1 MPGLSQLKQ
10 FNKDLLAIGDEVT
23 IRAAR
28 GEKPVEVHIPKEVED
43 KNDSEDFVLGMPE
56 IEAEVDNSPVDE
68 DLSDLAGL
76 ANPASTSSNDSTE
89 PSPTFEAPDLS
100 DLLNPIAIS
109 DDGGSGS
116 SSDMPDLSMFEDAPV
131 EEEEEIVEEEPEEI
145 SVADMGLDALLSGA
159 GFDAPEEESEKE
171 LKEIS
176 DLDSDIED
184 IPEMDEAEE
193 IPAADDGLSEL
204 ERDLL
209 ASEGNN
215 PSSSS
220 SKSESSKTNPGEP
233 SLEDLL
239 GNLELDIP
247 ADSSSDGGNVSE
259 KSAEDIPSLDQDL
272 GGALDEA
279 LPAEDIPSLDED
291 IPSLDEDIPSLDDD
305 IPSLDDE
312 FGLDT
317 LTASDESSAPAEES
331 PAPAM
336 ADDIPSLD
344 EGPLD
349 APADDIPSLDE
360 SPLDAPAEDI
370 PSFDESPL
378 DAPAEDIPSLDDDLA
393 GALDEALP
401 AEDIPSLDESPLDAP
416 VEDIPSLDE
425 SPLDAP
431 AEDIPSLDDDLAGA
445 LDEALPADDIPSLDD
460 SSFDAPADDTGAGA
474 EGLDDFSTEG
484 MDEFS
489 TEGME
494 DFSTD
499 GLDDLGLD
507 TLTASDESSAP
518 AEKSDG
524 GEESPAPES
533 SDADLGDMGTPA
545 DLFNMDDIDFGSSD
559 ASAPVDFNAEDE
571 IPDYGD
577 IDGLDSSSEDEGSE
591 DFDEN
596 QPLET
601 FDTSEMEGM
610 DFGIPDTDT
619 QLNGGA
625 GDFELGNNDDF
636 AMEGE
641 FEIPGFS
648 DVTTA
653 KEEKKTKINLASSK
667 DAKGKKGKKELD
679 EPDFN
684 EAEEAENLPPNTLSD
699 SQYKKFL
706 KNLSEYPLN
715 VRLAFEDLIVQDEF
729 TDDAEFE
736 VIEKILNKAPARQ
749 VASML
754 EKMLDT
760 SIPVPRDFEHRTAE
774 EYEAYKKSLSYQ
786 LRNKIIP
793 GLIVGVAV
801 LLVGWGIFNFS
812 KNCIYKPLKAN
823 KLYKQGY
830 ALLQADEYPQSEMR
844 FEEAVS
850 YRISKKWFFNYARGY
865 REHKQYQRA
874 GAMYQRILN
883 YFKHNKAAGL
893 EYADMELNDLANYE
907 KAEEIVRRQVLDYH
921 INDADGILKLGDIFL
936 EWGTEKDP
944 AKLENAREQYAT
956 LIQLYK
962 ANDLYLSRMMRYFIR
977 TDNLRNVIQMQ
988 KTFEPRE
995 KSLCSD
1001 DWAELSGYL
1010 LDKYYG
1016 PLAPSEEYLRYEI
1029 EGLRGLLLRAVKT
1042 GPSNP
1047 IAYYNLAKY
1056 FINSGENGSVE
1067 NTLQNAIECFN
1078 TVPSMK
1084 KRDIYKYID
1093 SYRLLGEHYI
1103 ETTDYLQAQEQ
1114 FAEGISL
1121 YTTER
1126 DNAGFE
1132 GTPEIGKL
1140 YEDMANIKYSV
1151 SGDYD
1156 EALQNYKYSVELG
1169 NDSPSIRYRIGY
1181 IQYKNK
1187 NYAEALGSF
1196 MKSGDGNVKE
1206 RNLLLAMANTL
1217 SLRGDDYAAQ
1227 GYYNQL
1233 IDNLDS
1239 EIAKRGMVFPQTS
1252 VKDYDVVNTYLSA
1265 ANNYGVTLYRLAK
1278 RTGNS
1283 NLNAQAIVQFQQSLR
1298 AWDALTR
1305 NQDTLVRLPGSNL
1318 AEQNI
1323 QYITHPMPEF
1333 EPAIYTDIAKN
1344 LTDNES
1350 F

>member
-43 KNDSEDFVLGMPE
+43 KNDAEDFVLGMPE

-159 GFDAPEEESEKE
+159 GFDAPEEESESEREVEEESLHEKE

-215 PSSSS
+215 PTSSS

-239 GNLELDIP
+239 GNLEFDIP

-259 KSAEDIPSLDQDL
+259 KSAEDIPSLDEDL
-272 GGALDEA
+272 GGTLDEA

-291 IPSLDEDIPSLDDD
+291 IPSLDEDIPSLDDDIPSLDESPLDTPAED

-344 EGPLD
+344 
-349 APADDIPSLDE
+349 
-360 SPLDAPAEDI
+360 
-370 PSFDESPL
+370 
-378 DAPAEDIPSLDDDLA
+378 DDLT

-401 AEDIPSLDESPLDAP
+401 A
-416 VEDIPSLDE
+416 EDIPSLDE

-460 SSFDAPADDTGAGA
+460 SSFDAPEDDTGAGA

-559 ASAPVDFNAEDE
+559 AKTPVDFNAEDE

-667 DAKGKKGKKELD
+667 DAKGKKGKNGLD

-988 KTFEPRE
+988 KTFEPIE

-1239 EIAKRGMVFPQTS
+1239 EIAKRGMVFPQAS

>member
-159 GFDAPEEESEKE
+159 GFDAPEEESEREVEEESLQEKE

-215 PSSSS
+215 PTSSS

-239 GNLELDIP
+239 GNLEFDIP

-259 KSAEDIPSLDQDL
+259 KSAEDIPSLDEDL

-279 LPAEDIPSLDED
+279 LPAEDIPSLDEDIPSLDEDIPSLDED

-336 ADDIPSLD
+336 A
-344 EGPLD
+344 
-349 APADDIPSLDE
+349 
-360 SPLDAPAEDI
+360 
-370 PSFDESPL
+370 
-378 DAPAEDIPSLDDDLA
+378 
-393 GALDEALP
+393 
-401 AEDIPSLDESPLDAP
+401 
-416 VEDIPSLDE
+416 EDIPSLDE

-431 AEDIPSLDDDLAGA
+431 AEDIPSLDESPL
-445 LDEALPADDIPSLDD
+445 
-460 SSFDAPADDTGAGA
+460 DAPADDTGAGA

-533 SDADLGDMGTPA
+533 SDTDLGDMGTPA

-667 DAKGKKGKKELD
+667 DAKGKKGKNGLD

-1239 EIAKRGMVFPQTS
+1239 EIAKRGMVFPQAS

-1283 NLNAQAIVQFQQSLR
+1283 NLNALAIVQFQQSLR

-1305 NQDTLVRLPGSNL
+1305 NQDTLVRLSGSNL

>member
-43 KNDSEDFVLGMPE
+43 KNDAEDFVLGMPE

-68 DLSDLAGL
+68 DLSDLTGL

-193 IPAADDGLSEL
+193 IPVADDGLSEL

-239 GNLELDIP
+239 GNLEFDIP

-259 KSAEDIPSLDQDL
+259 KSAEDIPSLDEDL

-291 IPSLDEDIPSLDDD
+291 IPSLDDDIPSLDESPLEAPAED

-331 PAPAM
+331 SAPAM
-336 ADDIPSLD
+336 
-344 EGPLD
+344 
-349 APADDIPSLDE
+349 
-360 SPLDAPAEDI
+360 AEDI
-370 PSFDESPL
+370 PSLDESPL

-416 VEDIPSLDE
+416 AEDIPSLDDEFGLDTLTASDESSVPAEE
-425 SPLDAP
+425 SPAP
-431 AEDIPSLDDDLAGA
+431 AMAEDIPSLDDDLAGA
-445 LDEALPADDIPSLDD
+445 LDEALPAEDIPSLDE
-460 SSFDAPADDTGAGA
+460 SPLDAPADDTGAGA

-524 GEESPAPES
+524 GEESSAPES

-559 ASAPVDFNAEDE
+559 AKTPVDFNAEDE

-667 DAKGKKGKKELD
+667 DAKGKKGKNGLD

-1001 DWAELSGYL
+1001 DWTELSGYL

-1239 EIAKRGMVFPQTS
+1239 EIAKRGMVFPQAS

-1305 NQDTLVRLPGSNL
+1305 NQDTLVRLSGSNL

>member
-43 KNDSEDFVLGMPE
+43 KNDAEDFVLGMPE

-159 GFDAPEEESEKE
+159 GFDAPEEESEREVEEESLQEKE

-215 PSSSS
+215 PTSSS

-239 GNLELDIP
+239 GNLEFDIP

-259 KSAEDIPSLDQDL
+259 KSAEDIPSLDEDL
-272 GGALDEA
+272 GGTLDEA
-279 LPAEDIPSLDED
+279 LPAEDIPSLDDD
-291 IPSLDEDIPSLDDD
+291 IPSLDESPLDTPAEDIPSLDDDLAGALDEALPADDIPSLDESPLDAPAED

-336 ADDIPSLD
+336 ADDIL
-344 EGPLD
+344 
-349 APADDIPSLDE
+349 SLDE
-360 SPLDAPAEDI
+360 SPLDTPAEDI
-370 PSFDESPL
+370 PSLDDSSF

-416 VEDIPSLDE
+416 VE
-425 SPLDAP
+425 
-431 AEDIPSLDDDLAGA
+431 
-445 LDEALPADDIPSLDD
+445 DIPSLDD

-507 TLTASDESSAP
+507 TLTASDESSTP

-559 ASAPVDFNAEDE
+559 AKTPVDFNAEDE

-591 DFDEN
+591 GFDEN

-1239 EIAKRGMVFPQTS
+1239 EIAKRGMVFPQAS

-1305 NQDTLVRLPGSNL
+1305 NQDTLVRLSGSNL

>member
-159 GFDAPEEESEKE
+159 GFDAPEEESEREVEEESLHEKE

-215 PSSSS
+215 PTSSS

-239 GNLELDIP
+239 GNLEFDIP

-259 KSAEDIPSLDQDL
+259 KSAEVIPSLDEDL
-272 GGALDEA
+272 GGTLDEA

-291 IPSLDEDIPSLDDD
+291 IPSLDDD
-305 IPSLDDE
+305 IPSLDE
-312 FGLDT
+312 SPLDAPADDIPS
-317 LTASDESSAPAEES
+317 LDESSAPAEES

-336 ADDIPSLD
+336 A
-344 EGPLD
+344 
-349 APADDIPSLDE
+349 
-360 SPLDAPAEDI
+360 
-370 PSFDESPL
+370 
-378 DAPAEDIPSLDDDLA
+378 
-393 GALDEALP
+393 
-401 AEDIPSLDESPLDAP
+401 EDIPSLDESPL
-416 VEDIPSLDE
+416 
-425 SPLDAP
+425 
-431 AEDIPSLDDDLAGA
+431 
-445 LDEALPADDIPSLDD
+445 
-460 SSFDAPADDTGAGA
+460 DAPADDTGAGA

-559 ASAPVDFNAEDE
+559 AKTPVDFNAEDE

-591 DFDEN
+591 GFDEN

-706 KNLSEYPLN
+706 KHLSEYPLN

-1239 EIAKRGMVFPQTS
+1239 EIAKRGMVFPQAS

>member
-43 KNDSEDFVLGMPE
+43 KNDAEDFVLGMPE

-159 GFDAPEEESEKE
+159 GFDAPEEESEREVEEESLQEKE

-215 PSSSS
+215 PTSSS

-239 GNLELDIP
+239 GNLEFDIP

-259 KSAEDIPSLDQDL
+259 KSAEDIPSLDEDL
-272 GGALDEA
+272 GGTLDEA

-331 PAPAM
+331 SAPAM
-336 ADDIPSLD
+336 
-344 EGPLD
+344 
-349 APADDIPSLDE
+349 
-360 SPLDAPAEDI
+360 
-370 PSFDESPL
+370 
-378 DAPAEDIPSLDDDLA
+378 
-393 GALDEALP
+393 
-401 AEDIPSLDESPLDAP
+401 AEDIPSLDESPLAAP

-460 SSFDAPADDTGAGA
+460 SSFDAPEDDTGAGA

-524 GEESPAPES
+524 GEESPVPES
-533 SDADLGDMGTPA
+533 SDTDLGDMGTPA

-559 ASAPVDFNAEDE
+559 AKTPVDFNAEDE

-667 DAKGKKGKKELD
+667 DAKGKKGKNGLD

-684 EAEEAENLPPNTLSD
+684 EAEDAENLPPNTLSD

-1239 EIAKRGMVFPQTS
+1239 EIAKRGMVFPQAS